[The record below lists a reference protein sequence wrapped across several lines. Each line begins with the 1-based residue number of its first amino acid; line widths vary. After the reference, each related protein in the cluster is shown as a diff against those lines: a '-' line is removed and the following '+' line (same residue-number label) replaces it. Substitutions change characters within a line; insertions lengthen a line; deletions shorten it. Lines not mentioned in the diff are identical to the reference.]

1 MLNQMCV
8 YPSLILSFSIDGPGV
23 FLLQYLG
30 TSDGAKRGKL
40 LPQSLIINAIIQV
53 LHIEIHTL
61 ETN

>member
-1 MLNQMCV
+1 MC
-8 YPSLILSFSIDGPGV
+8 V

-30 TSDGAKRGKL
+30 TGDGAKRGKL
-40 LPQSLIINAIIQV
+40 LPQSLIINAVIQV